1 MIKLLIKS
9 FIPYSEHTDDPVV
22 RKKYGVLGG
31 VCGIVCN
38 GILFIIKLVIG
49 IMVKSIAI
57 ISDAF
62 NNLSDMGSSVV
73 SIVGARISARK
84 PDSDHPYGHGRAEY
98 ISSLI
103 ISILIILVGYELFRS
118 SVKGLFNPKQ
128 IIIGPVALIFL
139 ILSVLLKLWM
149 WSANRY
155 MGRKINSGLLM
166 ATAKDSLNDALATGV
181 VIISA
186 LVSPYTSIPLDSIV
200 GIIVSGFIF
209 YAGYNI
215 ARETTDKL
223 LGQSVEE
230 KLSCEIKEL
239 LMSDNNILGMHG
251 LMVHDYGEGR
261 KIASVHAEVPE
272 DMSLIDAHNII
283 DETEKKILN
292 ELNVD
297 IVIHI
302 DPVKQA

>member
-1 MIKLLIKS
+1 MIKLLIKR
-9 FIPYSEHTDDPVV
+9 FIPNSESSDDPIV

-31 VCGIVCN
+31 VCGITCN
-38 GILFIIKLVIG
+38 GLLFIIKLIIG
-49 IMVKSIAI
+49 IMVSSIAI
-57 ISDAF
+57 LSDAF

-103 ISILIILVGYELFRS
+103 VSILIILVGYELFKS
-118 SVKGLFNPKQ
+118 SLRGLFNPKQ
-128 IIIGPVALIFL
+128 IIVGPVAFIFL
-139 ILSVLLKLWM
+139 IFSVLLKLWM

-166 ATAKDSLNDALATGV
+166 ATAKDSLNDVLATSI
-181 VIISA
+181 VILSA
-186 LVSPYTSIPLDSIV
+186 ILSPHTRIPVDSIV

-209 YAGYNI
+209 YTGYSI

-230 KLSCEIKEL
+230 ELSREIKEA
-239 LMSDNNILGMHG
+239 LMANDSILGMHG
-251 LMVHDYGEGR
+251 LMVHDYGEGI

-272 DMSLIDAHNII
+272 DMSLIDAHDII

-292 ELNVD
+292 DLNVD

-302 DPVKQA
+302 DPVKQG

>member
-1 MIKLLIKS
+1 MIKFLVKL
-9 FIPYSEHTDDPVV
+9 FIPNSECTDNPEV
-22 RKKYGVLGG
+22 REKYGVLGG
-31 VCGIVCN
+31 ICGIICN
-38 GILFIIKLVIG
+38 GVLFVIKLVIG
-49 IMVKSIAI
+49 IMSKSIAI

>member
-1 MIKLLIKS
+1 MIKLLIKW
-9 FIPYSEHTDDPVV
+9 FIPQSECTDDPVV

-31 VCGIVCN
+31 ICGIICN

-57 ISDAF
+57 LSDAF

-73 SIVGARISARK
+73 SIAGARISARK

-103 ISILIILVGYELFRS
+103 VSILIILVGYELFRS
-118 SVKGLFNPKQ
+118 SVRGLFNPRQ
-128 IIIGPVALIFL
+128 IVIGPTALIFL
-139 ILSVLLKLWM
+139 ILSTLLKLWM

-155 MGRKINSGLLM
+155 MGRKINSGLLL
-166 ATAKDSLNDALATGV
+166 ATAKDSLNDVLATSV
-181 VIISA
+181 VIVSA
-186 LVSPYTSIPLDSIV
+186 LVSPHTSIPVDSIV

-209 YAGYNI
+209 YAGYNV
-215 ARETTDKL
+215 AKETTDKL
-223 LGQSVEE
+223 LGQCVEE
-230 KLSCEIKEL
+230 KLSCEIKDA
-239 LMSDNNILGMHG
+239 LMENENILGMHG

-272 DMSLIDAHNII
+272 DMLLVDAHKII
-283 DETEKKILN
+283 DEIEKKILD

-302 DPVKQA
+302 DPIKQA